1 MRYYSYL
8 LVAYLQDQQFKCC
21 LLKTSIL
28 NAFWI
33 FLFLVC
39 FTFLLTVTLL
49 LSSSY
54 KTSFSIVGLSA
65 SFLLNLVRKSPR
77 TLCPSTGIRSISSTS
92 NRYINISKRFVKKLI
107 NHPWKFMMTSII
119 LSVFSVS
126 NALSRKTK
134 TT

>member
-21 LLKTSIL
+21 LLKMSIL
-28 NAFWI
+28 NAFLI

-49 LSSSY
+49 LPSSY

-65 SFLLNLVRKSPR
+65 SFLLNLVRKGPR
-77 TLCPSTGIRSISSTS
+77 TLCPSTGTRSISSTS
-92 NRYINISKRFVKKLI
+92 NGYINISKRFVKKLI